1 MAPGPV
7 LPFVFRAGLGIWERW
22 GSSILQARFLQPFV
36 GIYSAQVLIADCIM
50 CVLSDTHF
58 SWCLCGV
65 EAVYRGEPGR
75 SEGPAVTRRKPKQQN
90 PQN

>member
-22 GSSILQARFLQPFV
+22 GSSILQARFPQPFV

-58 SWCLCGV
+58 SWCLCGLEV
-65 EAVYRGEPGR
+65 VYRGEPGW
-75 SEGPAVTRRKPKQQN
+75 SGVGAGGVLQ
-90 PQN
+90 